1 MFENRLIVYRCSQNN
16 YYIDTENLIA
26 SFRLNK
32 WSNYGTIIREI
43 DRKIEELSQE
53 VDLGKFVKI
62 DVTESVF
69 ELIFENFV
77 LWGTP
82 CDFYI
87 KHHVIAGE
95 CWFYDNNETIRALR
109 FKKRTSCELSLR
121 SIINGLK
128 VLDRYNLNL
137 GDFKNDYIENYKY
150 TVNFEN
156 YVFEYDFERKTFNL
170 EKKFEQVILPEWSE
184 ARSDKVNKV
193 AEEHWLLGKYITD
206 IFANNS
212 SENKV
217 TAKEIETGKKVYKYV
232 VTYRSKPIL
241 VEDTGHYI
249 TLETGCYKWVEE

>member
-1 MFENRLIVYRCSQNN
+1 MLENGLIVYRCFQNN
-16 YYIDTENLIA
+16 YYIDTENLTA

-62 DVTESVF
+62 EVTASAF
-69 ELIFENFV
+69 EMIFENFV
-77 LWGTP
+77 LWEMRY
-82 CDFYI
+82 DFDI
-87 KHHVIAGE
+87 KHYVIAGE

-109 FKKRTSCELSLR
+109 FKKRTGCELSLR
-121 SIINGLK
+121 SIINGLR
-128 VLDRYNLNL
+128 VLDRCNLEL

-150 TVNFEN
+150 TANFEN
-156 YVFEYDFERKTFNL
+156 YVFEYDFERKTFSL
-170 EKKFEQVILPEWSE
+170 EKKFEQVVLPEWSE
-184 ARSDKVNKV
+184 TRSDKVNKV

-217 TAKEIETGKKVYKYV
+217 TAKEIETGKKVFKYV
-232 VTYRSKPIL
+232 VTYRSKPFYC
-241 VEDTGHYI
+241 EETGNNIY
-249 TLETGCYKWVEE
+249 LETGCYKWVEE